1 MAVAYFESWSELQVY
16 ADDLQ
21 AFPTQGLSEL
31 TALRRKF
38 EDQKYVCDAGV
49 AQAGKVQA
57 AVAKCHLASG
67 AASGCTLSVG
77 PSVADGGDVTVSS
90 GWSAGSAAGDIVL
103 AGGSSLAASSSTGA
117 VAGAVRLQGGSSAGD
132 DAGGVVS
139 VLGGSGFVQGGS
151 VAVLSGSGSDASAMS
166 GNVSAANGSVGVS
179 SGASTGSVSGS
190 VTLGTGNSS
199 STTSVSVRVGSSGTS
214 SVSGSV
220 ALSSGTGAVSG
231 SVTVF
236 SALVVGPSKSGEVS
250 SAGGGSVPVSSRE
263 DGVASLS
270 SGGRRSAVG
279 GTVDFVSGAST
290 TSSVGGGS
298 VSVRGGSLAA
308 SAGVGGAV
316 ALSGGAS
323 STGAAAGG
331 DISLVGGA
339 SGAGVGGGVDTSSGA
354 GLLGSGGDVRVAS
367 SASASGAAL
376 SGCATIGSG
385 ASVDAAS
392 GWRLC
397 FPGLRIQPAAAGG
410 LSVKSGASVLVS
422 SGAFRFRGPVLLAVF
437 ACVRVSAVRLA
448 IEQAV
453 ISVAGS
459 GSGGSLSLMQDDSM
473 NVGSDVEL
481 RGQLVCGVECEY
493 RRKKKEMLN
502 TFKAQRKAAQD
513 ATGSNDEKIESKQQY
528 VPLQLPSARKMIKL
542 RL

>member
-38 EDQKYVCDAGV
+38 EDQ
-49 AQAGKVQA
+49 
-57 AVAKCHLASG
+57 
-67 AASGCTLSVG
+67 
-77 PSVADGGDVTVSS
+77 
-90 GWSAGSAAGDIVL
+90 
-103 AGGSSLAASSSTGA
+103 
-117 VAGAVRLQGGSSAGD
+117 
-132 DAGGVVS
+132 
-139 VLGGSGFVQGGS
+139 
-151 VAVLSGSGSDASAMS
+151 
-166 GNVSAANGSVGVS
+166 N
-179 SGASTGSVSGS
+179 
-190 VTLGTGNSS
+190 
-199 STTSVSVRVGSSGTS
+199 
-214 SVSGSV
+214 
-220 ALSSGTGAVSG
+220 
-231 SVTVF
+231 
-236 SALVVGPSKSGEVS
+236 
-250 SAGGGSVPVSSRE
+250 
-263 DGVASLS
+263 
-270 SGGRRSAVG
+270 GGRRSAVG

-290 TSSVGGGS
+290 TSSVGGDS
-298 VSVRGGSLAA
+298 VSVRSGSLAA

-422 SGAFRFRGPVLLAVF
+422 SGVPVPVPGTCVVVLHRQAVLLAVF
-437 ACVRVSAVRLA
+437 ARLAVFACLAVRLA

-453 ISVAGS
+453 I
-459 GSGGSLSLMQDDSM
+459 
-473 NVGSDVEL
+473 DVEL
-481 RGQLVCGVECEY
+481 RGQLVCGVESSVGGSVLLTRAY
-493 RRKKKEMLN
+493 FANIQKKKEMLN

-513 ATGSNDEKIESKQQY
+513 ATHLQRIES
-528 VPLQLPSARKMIKL
+528 SRD
-542 RL
+542 